1 MKIAIY
7 GSRRHHD
14 NAPALAD
21 FLLSLGGRGI
31 DVVMHRKLYTHL
43 FELVPEAMAA
53 VGTVV
58 DNDNFDADLAVSF
71 GGDGTF
77 LRTAMWVGDK
87 NIPIVGI
94 NTGHLG
100 YLTSLSLEQ
109 LPDLL
114 DMLAG
119 DYFRIESRGLI
130 YMSEPYCGPRFYP
143 YALNEFALMK
153 EESASMVS
161 ADVAIGGVDLG
172 RYRADG
178 LLVCTATGST
188 AYNLSVGG
196 PIVQPTIDV
205 HVIAPVAAHSLS
217 MRPLVV
223 DSHSPVTIVPSGR
236 ATRVRIAL
244 DGRSTEVNMGTR
256 ITLVKA
262 PFKVRVLRPANQD
275 FADALREKLHW
286 GSY

>member
-1 MKIAIY
+1 MIVAIY
-7 GSRRHHD
+7 GSRRQEE
-14 NAPALAD
+14 NIEAIQNFFETLEA
-21 FLLSLGGRGI
+21 RGVEI
-31 DVVMHRKLYTHL
+31 IMHRNLYNSLLQLMPTAL
-43 FELVPEAMAA
+43 QYVRR
-53 VGTVV
+53 VV
-58 DNDNFDADLAVSF
+58 DNDYFEADVAVSF

-87 NIPIVGI
+87 YIPIVGI

-100 YLTSLSLEQ
+100 YLTGLSLEQ
-109 LPDLL
+109 LPGLL

-130 YMSEPYCGPRFYP
+130 YMEEPYCGPRFYP

-153 EESASMVS
+153 EESASMVA

-196 PIVQPTIDV
+196 PIVQPTVDV

-223 DSHSPVTIVPSGR
+223 DSHSTITIVPSGR

-244 DGRSTEVNMGTR
+244 DGRSTEVDMGTR

-262 PFKVRVLRPANQD
+262 PFKVRVLRPADQN